1 MRVWRF
7 IEDGPCD
14 GAWNMAVDRALLE
27 SRQAGGRPTLRLY
40 RWTRPT
46 LSLGRFQDVSTVDL
60 GECER
65 RGVDVVRRATGGRAV
80 LHDDEITY
88 SVVASVDDGVP
99 RGVAASYR
107 LLCGALVEAYVRL
120 GVAAELTQRDRGTK
134 GSAACYLHATKAD
147 LSLGGAKLSGSAQVW
162 AHDSVLQHGSF
173 VITRDVSREAAVLR
187 LDEAAAARLSAETVA
202 IADVLGRRPAYE
214 AVADAVRSAFEGVLG
229 VRLERGTLT
238 AEETAAASR
247 IVAAATDEGYT

>member
-1 MRVWRF
+1 MKVWRV
-7 IEDGPCD
+7 IEDGPGE

-27 SRQAGGRPTLRLY
+27 SRQGGGAPTLRLY
-40 RWTRPT
+40 RWARPT
-46 LSLGRFQDVSTVDL
+46 LSLGRFQDAVSVDL
-60 GECER
+60 DKCR
-65 RGVDVVRRATGGRAV
+65 RQGVDVVRRATGGRAV
-80 LHDDEITY
+80 LHDDELTY

-147 LSLGGAKLSGSAQVW
+147 LSLGSAKLSGSAQVW
-162 AHDSVLQHGSF
+162 AHDAVLQHGSF
-173 VITRDVSREAAVLR
+173 VVTRDIQMEAAVLR

-202 IADVLGRRPAYE
+202 IADVLGERPGFEVVAQ
-214 AVADAVRSAFEGVLG
+214 AVGSAFRDVLG
-229 VRLERGTLT
+229 VRLEPGTLT
-238 AEETAAASR
+238 AEEVAEASR
-247 IVAAATDEGYT
+247 IMAAARDEGYT